1 MLKKF
6 RIKAGSAD
14 GADAPSFKG
23 TSAKDLRKRF
33 RKDRHKDKKVAVFR
47 YAYYAPAFKFFVEQ
61 VLDCDYLALP
71 PATKRT
77 MELGIQSSTDDVC
90 TPFKHMMGDW
100 IEALERGANVLVQV
114 GGPCR
119 LGFYGEMQEE
129 ILRDMGYDFTM
140 LNFSHGI
147 EQGYVGWA
155 KEVMKMVNPD
165 INVPHGVKQ
174 LLACGHMMTKLD
186 QARDLYMTCAGFETK
201 PGACKRAWE
210 GLLDA
215 LEGCT
220 SAKEVDAA
228 YSAFAAQ
235 MRAVPLDKPARPI
248 RIGIIGEM
256 YTAIDMESNLDLD
269 EKLMGMGV
277 EVHRMLNF
285 TNRYTHY
292 NEPNLRRGI
301 SEYVTYDMG
310 PTTTLTLAAAKEY
323 AERGFDGLIHAK
335 CTGCTPEIDAMPVL
349 RSLSQDFKIPILYL
363 TYDTETSDT
372 GLMTR
377 LEAFYDM
384 LAMKKEAQLR

>member
-1 MLKKF
+1 M
-6 RIKAGSAD
+6 
-14 GADAPSFKG
+14 
-23 TSAKDLRKRF
+23 
-33 RKDRHKDKKVAVFR
+33 
-47 YAYYAPAFKFFVEQ
+47 
-61 VLDCDYLALP
+61 
-71 PATKRT
+71 
-77 MELGIQSSTDDVC
+77 
-90 TPFKHMMGDW
+90 
-100 IEALERGANVLVQV
+100 
-114 GGPCR
+114 
-119 LGFYGEMQEE
+119 
-129 ILRDMGYDFTM
+129 
-140 LNFSHGI
+140 
-147 EQGYVGWA
+147 
-155 KEVMKMVNPD
+155 
-165 INVPHGVKQ
+165 
-174 LLACGHMMTKLD
+174 
-186 QARDLYMTCAGFETK
+186 
-201 PGACKRAWE
+201 
-210 GLLDA
+210 
-215 LEGCT
+215 

-235 MRAVPLDKPARPI
+235 MRAVALDKPARPI